1 METSIN
7 WSAPLAERMRP
18 TTLNEFVGQSS
29 VMGPDSFLRK
39 ALKEKNISS
48 MIFWGPPGTGKTTL
62 ARLIAQEIKAHFSQL
77 SAVDSGVK
85 DLRSIVESAE
95 QFLRFGEKT
104 ILFIDEIHRW
114 NKGQQDALLPYME
127 KGTIILLGATTEN
140 PSFALNSALL
150 SRSQVLILNRLLPE
164 DLLKILQR
172 AVTDKERGLGKLK
185 LKIDTDALPFLA
197 NLADGDAR
205 VALNL
210 LAAASQYDRH
220 ITVESIKSASQ
231 RKNLAYDK
239 NGEEHY
245 NLISAL
251 HKSMRGN
258 DVDASLYWLARMI
271 EGGADPLYICR
282 RLIRFASEDIGLA
295 NNTALLVANQVYDA
309 CAKIGLPEC
318 DVNLAQAV
326 TYLAKS
332 PKSVAVYMAYNKASQ
347 DARDHGSLPVPIHL
361 RNAPNNFMK
370 EIGYGKDYKYT
381 PLQDSSAQTYL
392 PDELK
397 GKKYFL

>member
-18 TTLNEFVGQSS
+18 STLDEFVGQSS
-29 VMGPDSFLRK
+29 VMAKDGFLRK

-62 ARLIAQEIKAHFSQL
+62 ARLIAQEIGARFSQL

-150 SRSQVLILNRLLPE
+150 SRSQVLVLNRLLPE
-164 DLLKILQR
+164 DLLEILKS
-172 AVTDKERGLGKLK
+172 AVKHKERGLGKLK
-185 LKIDTDALPFLA
+185 LKIDEGTLEFLA

-210 LAAASQYDRH
+210 LAVASQYDRH
-220 ITVESIKSASQ
+220 LTIESIKTASQ

-258 DVDASLYWLARMI
+258 DADAALYWLARMV
-271 EGGADPLYICR
+271 EGGADPLYISR

-295 NNTALLVANQVYDA
+295 NSTALLVANQVFDA
-309 CAKIGLPEC
+309 CSKIGLPEC
-318 DVNLAQAV
+318 GVNLAQAV
-326 TYLAKS
+326 AYLAKS
-332 PKSVAVYMAYNKASQ
+332 PKSVAVYAAYNKASQ

-361 RNAPNNFMK
+361 RNAPTTFMK
-370 EIGYGKDYKYT
+370 DLGYGKDYKYT
-381 PLQDSSAQTYL
+381 PMEDSSEQSYF

-397 GKKYFL
+397 GKKYL

>member
-1 METSIN
+1 METSLN

-18 TTLNEFVGQSS
+18 STIDEFVGQSS
-29 VMGPDSFLRK
+29 VMAKDGFLRK

-62 ARLIAQEIKAHFSQL
+62 ARLIAQEIKARFSQL
-77 SAVDSGVK
+77 SAVESGVK

-150 SRSQVLILNRLLPE
+150 SRSQVLVLNRLLPE
-164 DLLKILQR
+164 DLLLILKS
-172 AVTDKERGLGKLK
+172 AVKDKERGLGKLK
-185 LKIDTDALPFLA
+185 LKIDEGTLEFLA

-205 VALNL
+205 IALNL
-210 LAAASQYDRH
+210 LAVASQYDRH
-220 ITVESIKSASQ
+220 LSIESIKTASQ

-258 DVDASLYWLARMI
+258 DADAALYWLARMV
-271 EGGADPLYICR
+271 EGGADPLYISR

-295 NNTALLVANQVYDA
+295 NNTALLIANQVYEA
-309 CAKIGLPEC
+309 CSRIGFPEC
-318 DVNLAQAV
+318 AVNLAQAV
-326 TYLAKS
+326 AYLAKS

-347 DARDHGSLPVPIHL
+347 DARDHGSLPVPLHL
-361 RNAPNNFMK
+361 RNAPTTFMK
-370 EIGYGKDYKYT
+370 ELGYGKDYKYT
-381 PLQDSSAQTYL
+381 PTEDSSEQSYF

-397 GKKYFL
+397 GKKYLS

>member
-1 METSIN
+1 METSLN

-18 TTLNEFVGQSS
+18 STIDEFVGQSS
-29 VMGPDSFLRK
+29 VMAKDGFLRK

-62 ARLIAQEIKAHFSQL
+62 ARLIAQEIKARFSQL
-77 SAVDSGVK
+77 SAVESGVK

-150 SRSQVLILNRLLPE
+150 SRSQVLVLNRLLPE
-164 DLLKILQR
+164 DLLLILKS
-172 AVTDKERGLGKLK
+172 AVKDKERGLGKLK
-185 LKIDTDALPFLA
+185 LKVDEGTLEFLA

-205 VALNL
+205 IALNL
-210 LAAASQYDRH
+210 LAVASQYDRH
-220 ITVESIKSASQ
+220 LSIESIKTASQ

-258 DVDASLYWLARMI
+258 DADAALYWLARMV
-271 EGGADPLYICR
+271 EGGADPLYISR

-295 NNTALLVANQVYDA
+295 NNTALLIANQVYEA
-309 CAKIGLPEC
+309 CSRIGFPEC
-318 DVNLAQAV
+318 AVNLAQAV
-326 TYLAKS
+326 AYLAKS

-347 DARDHGSLPVPIHL
+347 DARDHGSLPVPLHL
-361 RNAPNNFMK
+361 RNAPTGFMK
-370 EIGYGKDYKYT
+370 ELGYGKDYKYT
-381 PLQDSSAQTYL
+381 PTEDSSAQSYF

-397 GKKYFL
+397 GKKYL